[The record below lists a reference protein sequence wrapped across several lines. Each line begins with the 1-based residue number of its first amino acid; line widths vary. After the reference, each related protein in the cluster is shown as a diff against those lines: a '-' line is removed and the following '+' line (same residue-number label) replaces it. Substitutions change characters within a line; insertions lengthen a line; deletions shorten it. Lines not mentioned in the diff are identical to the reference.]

1 MFALSF
7 FVNWH
12 LKVSFHICMTIEF
25 HICMTIEVEVA
36 TRLKRQ
42 ICSSSRVYSA
52 FSFLFCSD
60 VSFF

>member
-12 LKVSFHICMTIEF
+12 LKVSFHICMTIE
-25 HICMTIEVEVA
+25 VEVA
-36 TRLKRQ
+36 IRLKRQ